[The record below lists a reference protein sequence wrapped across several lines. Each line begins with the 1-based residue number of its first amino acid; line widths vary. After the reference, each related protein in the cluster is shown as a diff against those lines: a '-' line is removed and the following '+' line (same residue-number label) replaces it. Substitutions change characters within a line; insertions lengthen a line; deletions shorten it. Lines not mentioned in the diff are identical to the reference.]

1 MKTSLS
7 TLLTFKM
14 WYYIIKSAKQQ
25 PVHQARDKWCRLVV
39 NAGERFATVCVYG
52 SAFVGI
58 VMNIACFR
66 RVLLDYI

>member
-7 TLLTFKM
+7 TSLTFKM
-14 WYYIIKSAKQQ
+14 CFDVIKSAKEQ
-25 PVHQARDKWCRLVV
+25 PVHQARDKWCRLIV
-39 NAGERFATVCVYG
+39 NAGEQFATVCVYG

-66 RVLLDYI
+66 RVLLYYM